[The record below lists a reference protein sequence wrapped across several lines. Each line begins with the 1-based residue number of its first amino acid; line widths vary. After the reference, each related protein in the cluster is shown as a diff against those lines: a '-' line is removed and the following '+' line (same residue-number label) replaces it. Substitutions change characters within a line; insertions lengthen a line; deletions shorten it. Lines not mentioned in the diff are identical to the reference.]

1 MRRRISLY
9 IDNQLV
15 DLDDESFLLF
25 NYTFEDMTDPAIVK
39 NSFSQQ
45 ITIKGTP
52 ANDRIFGHFHRFDTY
67 YDYGTHSPVRAL
79 PFVIYNDMSEV
90 LESGYVKLD
99 KVTRKRPMNEYTI
112 TLYGGLGDFFFN
124 LSQKASGKMT
134 LADLDFW
141 GTASPDTEFNFV
153 IDKYAVLGAWNKLA
167 GRATPLRRGM
177 VYEGKILALDGTM
190 STGTAAGA
198 EVVDFDVEH
207 FEKVYI
213 NGVRPSGTN
222 RCMAVALNASGTALE
237 HWEVGQGSGTQAPV
251 IGLIATMPANAV
263 TLRVYGNDTQIV
275 SVNMISPELW
285 DVLNFAPCYNG
296 YPSGTFDADKAI
308 VYADNAGL
316 LSSDGQYS
324 AKDGFVLVSFP
335 QSHTEWEVK
344 DIRSYLQK
352 PVIKWSA
359 IMEAICDPRN
369 NGGYEVEL
377 DEDFFNE
384 DNPYYADAWMTLP
397 VINTLDAEVTEKS
410 GYIYDPHLD
419 TALVIPHGDGGD
431 LSKQYIIDLGFTP
444 ELNNINPASGWDKIV
459 HTMEEYTEGDQL
471 RQGYYCNWFEVT
483 TTAYDSNNNVVTQV
497 VTRASSRA
505 SDDVHIPYIDG
516 VSNFD
521 RNGNWTGERIPIHIE
536 GIGIHHLIVHFEVK
550 GVAFGMPRHAVD
562 TGMIWTSAINYDLN
576 ALADYDVTIYAPYY
590 RAISTNNVR
599 TGATITKKMLLSSD
613 KTPADYLLSYCK
625 MFGLQFLRDKAKK
638 KVSILTRGNFFN
650 GPTIDLTNRVDIGMD
665 VEKDPFAFESRW
677 YKFGFPYENGEFA
690 KYYNNVYPSSFG
702 SVKHDTGYE
711 FNADEVDVMESVI
724 FSTAIEAL
732 ESGKYYIDIV
742 KDDDYIPAVFVD
754 TGAKYSL
761 YKANGEA
768 KEYDVPVPDA
778 TATRTYLNS
787 SLPSFDIFS
796 KLQLHNEDN
805 ASFEERDTLVF
816 FKGNHALIS
825 ERYAVT
831 DDTTAMMLMNENTPC
846 WWLDYQLV
854 DESSQVSVMPM
865 FTRYLWSGDH
875 SISRSWDYG
884 IPSEIPIPNVLSMN
898 SGLMDYWSDYIDD
911 RYDDDT
917 AVMRCNVDLSGLQVN
932 ESLFRNFYYYEGSLW
947 ALNRIVNHSMTTYGP
962 TECEFIR
969 VLFKEDYE

>member
-67 YDYGTHSPVRAL
+67 YDHGTHSPVRAL

-167 GRATPLRRGM
+167 GRSTPLRRGM
-177 VYEGKILALDGTM
+177 VYGGKILSPNGTM
-190 STGTAAGA
+190 SAGTAAGA

-237 HWEVGQGSGTQAPV
+237 HWEVGRGSGTQAPV

-384 DNPYYADAWMTLP
+384 DNPYYEDAWMTLP
-397 VINTLDAEVTEKS
+397 VINTLDVEVTDES
-410 GYIYDPHLD
+410 GSIQS
-419 TALVIPHGDGGD
+419 ALALNTPIVIPHGGN
-431 LSKQYIIDLGFTP
+431 LSAEYEIIIGIQPLILSAP
-444 ELNNINPASGWDKIV
+444 EGEKFM
-459 HTMEEYTEGDQL
+459 HTMDEYTEGDQY
-471 RQGYYCNWFEVT
+471 RQEYYCNWFEFKVIAYDSEDNVVT
-483 TTAYDSNNNVVTQV
+483 TTIHRVS
-497 VTRASSRA
+497 TRQTEDAG
-505 SDDVHIPYIDG
+505 HIPYIDSVG
-516 VSNFD
+516 KFSPSGWFD
-521 RNGNWTGERIPIHIE
+521 RTIYLNVT
-536 GIGIHHLIVHFEVK
+536 GIGIKYIVISYQVK
-550 GVAFGMPRHAVD
+550 GVAFGIPQHDVD
-562 TGMIWTSAINYDLN
+562 TTLAWGSQDSYTPNYNVTYGISFGRGDTHSRTAN
-576 ALADYDVTIYAPYY
+576 A
-590 RAISTNNVR
+590 VR

-625 MFGLQFLRDKAKK
+625 MFGLQFLRDKAEK

-650 GPTIDLTNRVDIGMD
+650 GTTIDLTNRVDIGME

-677 YKFGFPYENGEFA
+677 YKFGFTYENGEFA

-742 KDDDYIPAVFVD
+742 RNDDYIPAVFVD

-816 FKGNHALIS
+816 FKGNHALTS

-854 DESSQVSVMPM
+854 DESSKVSVMPM

-898 SGLMDYWSDYIDD
+898 SGIMDYWSDYIDD